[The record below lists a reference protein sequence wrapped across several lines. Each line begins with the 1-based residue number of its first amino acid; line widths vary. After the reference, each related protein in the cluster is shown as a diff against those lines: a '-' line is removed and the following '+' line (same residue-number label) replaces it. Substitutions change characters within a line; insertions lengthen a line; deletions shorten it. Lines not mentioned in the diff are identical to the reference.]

1 MTHMGLPAFVR
12 QVHFIEDRVTALERA
27 VDAVQAATGARW
39 VAAYTPDADR
49 GAFTLGAAAG
59 DMPFGELDAVD
70 QDDEALVALRAE
82 RDVLDA
88 PGGSVLAGS
97 LLLPFVAAGR
107 IRGLLAVGAVPYAYT
122 SAEREALQTVA
133 TAVGLALEV
142 LQGRALGR
150 ELARWRER
158 AEWAEREL
166 AVLHRVLDQPEP
178 GSDAAGG
185 SLAGNESASASS

>member
-1 MTHMGLPAFVR
+1 MGLPAFVR

-27 VDAVQAATGARW
+27 VDAVQAATGAAW
-39 VAAYTPDADR
+39 VAAYTPDAD
-49 GAFTLGAAAG
+49 GVFTLGAAAG
-59 DMPFGELDAVD
+59 DMPFGELDVID
-70 QDDEALVALRAE
+70 QDDEAIVALRAE
-82 RDVLDA
+82 RDALDA
-88 PGGSVLAGS
+88 PGGSVVTGS

-107 IRGLLAVGAVPYAYT
+107 IRGLIAVGSVPYAYT
-122 SAEREALQTVA
+122 AAEREALQAVA
-133 TAVGLALEV
+133 TAVGLAMEV

-150 ELARWRER
+150 ELVRWRER

-166 AVLHRVLDQPEP
+166 AVLHRVLDQAP